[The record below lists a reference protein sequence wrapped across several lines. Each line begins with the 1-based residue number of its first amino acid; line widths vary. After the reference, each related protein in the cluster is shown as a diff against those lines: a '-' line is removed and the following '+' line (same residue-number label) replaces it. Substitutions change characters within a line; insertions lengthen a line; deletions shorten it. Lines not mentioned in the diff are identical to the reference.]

1 MAAYLG
7 NRWWTECGKLAWPSK
22 KECTHTASQCWGG
35 CVFSIRSHG
44 RGAPSWSSKLLCST
58 KYQKLSQ
65 VQSPHGGNHGC
76 QGQRQGAA
84 TRQQRTATPGV
95 PNQPTRSPPSSP
107 MLSVLVKLDPPGSTH
122 WPTFLPFDS
131 SFLGFLA
138 FALSHLPT
146 HMHELLFQQSHTET
160 SHCYVSVPN

>member
-1 MAAYLG
+1 M
-7 NRWWTECGKLAWPSK
+7 
-22 KECTHTASQCWGG
+22 HSQCKSVLGRM
-35 CVFSIRSHG
+35 CVFYQKAWKGS
-44 RGAPSWSSKLLCST
+44 PSWSSKLLCST

-76 QGQRQGAA
+76 QGRRQGAA
-84 TRQQRTATPGV
+84 TGQQRTATPGV

-107 MLSVLVKLDPPGSTH
+107 MLSVLVKPDPPGGTH

-138 FALSHLPT
+138 FALSHLPM
-146 HMHELLFQQSHTET
+146 HMHELLFNSHIQKHHTAMFHT
-160 SHCYVSVPN
+160 